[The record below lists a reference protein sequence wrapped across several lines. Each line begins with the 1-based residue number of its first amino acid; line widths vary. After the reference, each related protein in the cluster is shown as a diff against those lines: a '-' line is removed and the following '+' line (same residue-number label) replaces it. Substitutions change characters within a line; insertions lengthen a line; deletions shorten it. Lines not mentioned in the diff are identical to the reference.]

1 LEYKLYLLKIDIERQ
16 LRASITLLAIFEI
29 ILSLF
34 PLGLM
39 AIPIKMDDMMTK
51 DPNKVLKSL
60 TTTWASSTPCYPT
73 TNIASSSKSP
83 NTNYPRWNQVLVH
96 QSEKDLH
103 PSILDKGD
111 VRRST
116 NDSMYHC

>member
-1 LEYKLYLLKIDIERQ
+1 LYLLKIDIERQ

-51 DPNKVLKSL
+51 DPNIVLKSL
-60 TTTWASSTPCYPT
+60 TTT
-73 TNIASSSKSP
+73 
-83 NTNYPRWNQVLVH
+83 
-96 QSEKDLH
+96 
-103 PSILDKGD
+103 
-111 VRRST
+111 
-116 NDSMYHC
+116 